1 MLPTIPCTLQ
11 SEVLRSKAMSQRNE
25 QLDGNTLNVYMYVA
39 KKRKPQGPRDVM
51 RGMKLSSPS
60 VAYRH
65 LQKLEAQGLLARNE
79 YGEYQLK
86 KKVSVNGFHW
96 IGRNLLPRTMFFS
109 IGFLALLLTEVIV
122 LVIHWQWEDYVI
134 KTYYA
139 IGISITA
146 LAMAFFLFE
155 ALSTLRRLK
164 VKETT

>member
-1 MLPTIPCTLQ
+1 
-11 SEVLRSKAMSQRNE
+11 
-25 QLDGNTLNVYMYVA
+25 
-39 KKRKPQGPRDVM
+39 
-51 RGMKLSSPS
+51 
-60 VAYRH
+60 
-65 LQKLEAQGLLARNE
+65 
-79 YGEYQLK
+79 
-86 KKVSVNGFHW
+86 
-96 IGRNLLPRTMFFS
+96 MFFS